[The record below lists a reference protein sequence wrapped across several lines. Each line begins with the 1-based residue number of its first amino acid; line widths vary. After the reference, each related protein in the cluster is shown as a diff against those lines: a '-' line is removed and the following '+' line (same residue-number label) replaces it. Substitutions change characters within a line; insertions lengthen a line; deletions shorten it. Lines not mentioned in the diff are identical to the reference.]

1 MRHISKNSILSK
13 RCFFL
18 SLTTFIFFC
27 NTNCS
32 NSTTEITDT
41 VTAELSE
48 VQISYPGD
56 DPGEANFKKLSNN
69 SVVLENNVIKM
80 KFFND
85 GKGITIEG
93 FEDKKAHERLKMGN
107 AALFELTFADNSVI
121 TSNEFTL
128 LNPPVTSNI
137 IPNLHAVTYADRLAG
152 KKYEADF
159 ENQKLGLRLHWEADL
174 RDDANYV
181 RQIFTFAAKD
191 TANISKITLVKL
203 PVNIGVVKGGA
214 VDGSPMV
221 HKNMFFAIEHPMG
234 QVEQSKASLV
244 AYLLQLTPVTSD
256 KNLTISTVWGTTPIG
271 QLRRGF
277 LYYIERE
284 RSNPYRQMLHYNSW
298 YDISWADRK
307 FNENQALDRVKMFR
321 DSLIIKRQVQLNA
334 FLFDDGWDDN
344 KTLWQFNNTG
354 FPNGF
359 TRLAE
364 VAEACGSSIGVWL
377 SPFGGYNT
385 AKVQRIEFGKNQVP
399 PFETNANGFSLAGPI
414 YYHRFLDVT
423 KNFIQD
429 YNISMFKFDG
439 VGPGN
444 DADGAGINY
453 HNDIEAFLKLCKDL
467 KQIKPT
473 LYIDLTTGTWASP
486 YWLMYGDNI
495 WRSGGD
501 YGLGGEGSK
510 RQQGITYRD
519 GHTYRNVVKAGPL
532 YPLNALMNGGI
543 IIAEFGLPYKF
554 ANDDKDIS
562 DDIWS
567 FFGTGVSLQE
577 LYINPHYLNTVNWN
591 CLAKASNWAK
601 ENERIMPDVH
611 WVGGDPIKSE
621 VYGYAAWSPQR
632 AILML
637 RNPSNETKSFQVNVA
652 NVFELPV
659 NIKNDY
665 RFYDAKTG
673 SKEILA
679 QGQSF
684 TIILQPFEVKVLN
697 ALPK

>member
-1 MRHISKNSILSK
+1 VEKRILILLICVISTINFSI
-13 RCFFL
+13 
-18 SLTTFIFFC
+18 
-27 NTNCS
+27 
-32 NSTTEITDT
+32 
-41 VTAELSE
+41 A
-48 VQISYPGD
+48 QISYPGD
-56 DPGEANFKKLSNN
+56 VPGAATFKKLSAK
-69 SVVLENNVIKM
+69 VIVLENNVIKM
-80 KFFND
+80 KFVND

-93 FEDKKAHERLKMGN
+93 FEDKKAHEQLKIDN
-107 AALFELTFADNSVI
+107 TALFELTLADNSVI
-121 TSNEFTL
+121 SSKEFTL
-128 LNPPVTSNI
+128 LNPPATSNI
-137 IPNLHAVTYADRLAG
+137 IPYPHAVTYAERLGG

-159 ENQKLGLRLHWEADL
+159 ENEKLGLRVHWEADL
-174 RDDANYV
+174 RDGANYI
-181 RQIFTFAAKD
+181 RQVFTFTVKD
-191 TANISKITLVKL
+191 SANISKITLLKFPL
-203 PVNIGVVKGGA
+203 SIGVKKEGT
-214 VDGSPMV
+214 VDGSPIV
-221 HKNMFFAIEHPMG
+221 HKNMFFAIEHPMS
-234 QVEQSKASLV
+234 QVEQNKASLV
-244 AYLLQLTPVTSD
+244 AYMLQLTP
-256 KNLTISTVWGTTPIG
+256 LTLDNSLTFSTVWGSTPID
-271 QLRRGF
+271 QMRRGF

-284 RSNPYRQMLHYNSW
+284 RSNPYHQMLHYNSW
-298 YDISWADRK
+298 YDISWADTK
-307 FNENQALDRVKMFR
+307 FNESQALDRIKMFR
-321 DSLIIKRQVQLNA
+321 DSLINKRHVKLDA

-344 KTLWQFNNTG
+344 KTLWRFNEG

-359 TRLAE
+359 TKLTEAAE
-364 VAEACGSSIGVWL
+364 SCNSSIGVWL
-377 SPFGGYNT
+377 SPFGGYN
-385 AKVQRIEFGKNQVP
+385 KDRIKRLEFGKKQNP
-399 PFETNANGFSLAGPI
+399 PFETNANGFSLSGPV
-414 YYHRFLDVT
+414 YYQRFLEVT
-423 KNFIQD
+423 ENFIKD

-444 DADGAGINY
+444 DASGAGIAY

-473 LYIDLTTGTWASP
+473 LYLDLTTGTWASP

-501 YGLGGEGSK
+501 YGLGDEGSK
-510 RQQGITYRD
+510 RQRGITYRD
-519 GHTYRNVVKAGPL
+519 AYTYKNVVKAGPL

-554 ANDDKDIS
+554 AKDDKDIS

-567 FFGTGVSLQE
+567 FFGTGVNLQE

-591 CLAKASNWAK
+591 CLAKASNWAR

-621 VYGYAAWSPQR
+621 VYGYAAWSPLR

-652 NVFELPV
+652 NVFELPGNV
-659 NIKNDY
+659 KNDY

-684 TIILQPFEVKVLN
+684 RITLQPFEVKVLN